1 MDEDHRLQGQVALVT
16 GGGVGIG
23 RAIAQALVGQQARV
37 AICGRRLEELE
48 RAAGDLT
55 NAVGEVLSIPCDVT
69 QRVDVER
76 TINAVIR
83 KFGRLDILV
92 NNAGASGRTSIHD
105 PDDSQWQNILQVNLT
120 GSYLCSKLAVPHMF
134 THRYGRIVNGVAPTT
149 PGALAPGQARVLITR
164 STAAVPGCPDWSTKS
179 DMNYGNGISPGYG
192 CAVNSNLAAMV
203 ANPEDLLEGQKGTGE
218 TVVATGTR
226 AIQTYR
232 EAAPTGAGGLQD
244 ANSGGN

>member
-1 MDEDHRLQGQVALVT
+1 MELALK
-16 GGGVGIG
+16 GKLPA
-23 RAIAQALVGQQARV
+23 AIALSLGLAV
-37 AICGRRLEELE
+37 AGCGGM
-48 RAAGDLT
+48 AT
-55 NAVGEVLSIPCDVT
+55 NTSLYSVKQPV
-69 QRVDVER
+69 VER
-76 TINAVIR
+76 TN
-83 KFGRLDILV
+83 FTLDV
-92 NNAGASGRTSIHD
+92 NTNPSGLTISEQQR
-105 PDDSQWQNILQVNLT
+105 VNGWFETMDL
-120 GSYLCSKLAVPHMF
+120 
-134 THRYGRIVNGVAPTT
+134 RYGDRVTIEDPASNPAVADAVSELAGRYGLIVNGVAPTT
-149 PGALAPGQARVLITR
+149 AGALAPGQARVVITR

>member
-1 MDEDHRLQGQVALVT
+1 MKLALK
-16 GGGVGIG
+16 GKLPA
-23 RAIAQALVGQQARV
+23 AIALSLGLAV
-37 AICGRRLEELE
+37 AGCGGM
-48 RAAGDLT
+48 AT
-55 NAVGEVLSIPCDVT
+55 NTSLYSVKQPV
-69 QRVDVER
+69 VER
-76 TINAVIR
+76 TN
-83 KFGRLDILV
+83 FTLDV
-92 NNAGASGRTSIHD
+92 NTNPSGLTISEQQR
-105 PDDSQWQNILQVNLT
+105 VNGWFETMDL
-120 GSYLCSKLAVPHMF
+120 
-134 THRYGRIVNGVAPTT
+134 RYGDRVTIEDPASNPPVADAVSELAGRYGLIVNGVAPTT
-149 PGALAPGQARVLITR
+149 AGALAPGQARVVITR

>member
-1 MDEDHRLQGQVALVT
+1 MKLALK
-16 GGGVGIG
+16 GKLPA
-23 RAIAQALVGQQARV
+23 AIALSLGLAV
-37 AICGRRLEELE
+37 AGCGGM
-48 RAAGDLT
+48 AT
-55 NAVGEVLSIPCDVT
+55 NTSLYSVKQPV
-69 QRVDVER
+69 VER
-76 TINAVIR
+76 TN
-83 KFGRLDILV
+83 FTLDV
-92 NNAGASGRTSIHD
+92 NTNPSGLTITEQQR
-105 PDDSQWQNILQVNLT
+105 VNGWFETMDL
-120 GSYLCSKLAVPHMF
+120 
-134 THRYGRIVNGVAPTT
+134 RYGDRVTIEDPASNPAVADAVSELAGRYGLIVNGVAPTT
-149 PGALAPGQARVLITR
+149 AGALAPGQARVVITR

-244 ANSGGN
+244 ANSG